1 MSKNLSAKYYQE
13 NKVAKKSI
21 AYKNYKKKFVKY
33 IRIFLMKKKKKKQQY
48 GRELYKNLLE
58 DVKQKFV
65 ENRKQFYKI
74 RKKFFLTF
82 IF

>member
-33 IRIFLMKKKKKKQQY
+33 IRIFLMKKKKKS
-48 GRELYKNLLE
+48 NNM
-58 DVKQKFV
+58 VVNFT
-65 ENRKQFYKI
+65 KI
-74 RKKFFLTF
+74 S
-82 IF
+82 